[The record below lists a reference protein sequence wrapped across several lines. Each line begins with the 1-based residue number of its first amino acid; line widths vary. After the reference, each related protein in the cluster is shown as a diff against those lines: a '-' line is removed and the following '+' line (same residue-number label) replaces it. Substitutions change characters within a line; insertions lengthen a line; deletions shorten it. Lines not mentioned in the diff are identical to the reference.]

1 MKKPVLKTVLAVLTA
16 LACVAAPFLAI
27 FLTGVC
33 LPPQFSQT
41 WYGAFPA
48 MYDKLASAEGKRLIV
63 AGNSNVA
70 FGVDSALAEQLLAE
84 CGLDYTVCNFGLYG
98 SLGTKMMLD
107 IAVEEAREGDIV
119 VLVPELAAQA
129 LSTYFSADEAWYAI
143 DGDMSIFF
151 AFNGEGK
158 GALAGAYASYTARKL
173 EYFAGGEPASPSG
186 IYASS
191 SFDEN
196 GDLKNYPRQYNAMS
210 GGFDKNNPL
219 ALDISLYAPDFVAY
233 VNGCAAELERRGAKL
248 MYSFPP
254 MNASAFS
261 GERDERSFQTAVT
274 DLFDCPVIS
283 DVADYI
289 MEEGWFYDSNFHLNS
304 AGMTVRTVQLVN
316 DIKNELGNTS
326 KTEIDLP
333 NMPVAPDEDVDGEG
347 DNSCKDCF
355 TYELVDG
362 YYTVTGLTEE
372 GAGRS
377 ELVLPYQVNGIY
389 INNFTAEVFA
399 GNTAVQSIYIQGNI
413 SVLPDG
419 AFSGCSSLS
428 AVYLAHGDPADI
440 SVGYSLFEGAPRM
453 RVYVPE
459 EALGAFTDNYFCG
472 RSADRPGAY

>member
-1 MKKPVLKTVLAVLTA
+1 MKKYGKKLIACILSFAMALSLAACGSGDSAPASGGQSGGSAAQTTIQWWTPNWDEAVSREFVEEFEAENPDIHIELVITDWDTYKDKITTAISTSGAPEIVTVLLTD
-16 LACVAAPFLAI
+16 VAPFANK
-27 FLTGVC
+27 G
-33 LPPQFSQT
+33 
-41 WYGAFPA
+41 
-48 MYDKLASAEGKRLIV
+48 
-63 AGNSNVA
+63 
-70 FGVDSALAEQLLAE
+70 LLE
-84 CGLDYTVCNFGLYG
+84 L
-98 SLGTKMMLD
+98 S
-107 IAVEEAREGDIV
+107 
-119 VLVPELAAQA
+119 ELA
-129 LSTYFSADEAWYAI
+129 F
-143 DGDMSIFF
+143 
-151 AFNGEGK
+151 
-158 GALAGAYASYTARKL
+158 
-173 EYFAGGEPASPSG
+173 
-186 IYASS
+186 
-191 SFDEN
+191 FDEN
-196 GDLKNYPRQYNAMS
+196 GDLKNYPRQYNTMN

-219 ALDISLYAPDFVAY
+219 ALDISLYAPGFVAY
-233 VNGCAAELERRGAKL
+233 VNGCAGELERRGAKL

-261 GERDERSFQTAVT
+261 GERDERSFQLAVA

-333 NMPVAPDEDVDGEG
+333 NMPVAPDEDVEGEG

-399 GNTAVQSIYIQGNI
+399 GTTAVQSIYIQGNI

-459 EALGAFTDNYFCG
+459 DALGAFTNNYFWG
-472 RSADRPGAY
+472 RYADRLGAY